1 MKQAL
6 VGGLIGAV
14 GSAFVVKRVKEL
26 KMFYASSGKYDNVVV
41 AVCVDQ
47 LCTVD
52 HVDVNGNMYSN
63 LQLHANDLILGG
75 GYRARIR
82 NHGHSC
88 FLCEIVIRS
97 QFHTTYEPE
106 A

>member
-6 VGGLIGAV
+6 VGGLIGVV
-14 GSAFVVKRVKEL
+14 GSMAVVKRVKEL

-63 LQLHANDLILGG
+63 LQLHASDLILGG
-75 GYRARIR
+75 SVTVVSGNMFIMTAETA
-82 NHGHSC
+82 G
-88 FLCEIVIRS
+88 VI
-97 QFHTTYEPE
+97 
-106 A
+106 